1 MNAPPLLEAADV
13 SVVYPTPRGPIT
25 AVDRVSLTLAA
36 GESLAILGRSGS
48 GKSTLLATLAGLCLP
63 TAGEV
68 RLRGRSWSMLS
79 PRETQAARAGV
90 IGLVLQDAGLL
101 PGLRAFDNVLLPL
114 VVAGR
119 SPAAAAA
126 RVEELLARVGLS
138 DRWDAYPA
146 ELSGGQQR
154 RIAVA
159 RALACEP
166 PLVFADEP
174 TADLDAAAAREVIAL
189 LAELSERGRT
199 TIVVVTHDPSVAA
212 VATRRF
218 WMERGRCEADG
229 SDLGAAGLAPVLPTA
244 FRPSAIDAFEP
255 PPAAL
260 VPARPSLSIA
270 ASLRAWLPFLAGA
283 AVAIAAVG
291 LVDALVARRQSAR
304 VEAVRV
310 RRRLVEEMAL
320 QDLRADLDD
329 VAVTD
334 DFRCRA
340 TLFLENFRPARPL
353 HVLGPRV
360 DVAIQRDG
368 RWESVPLEPA
378 AEDAPA
384 IRTVAAGRSL
394 IPVAFKV
401 PALTYDRL
409 LPGYLH
415 VRFGAS
421 FVISDRADGT
431 GDLFDRDD
439 AYYVYLRDP
448 RLTEVEVREANGW
461 GPKATVPVWIGM
473 PAH

>member
-1 MNAPPLLEAADV
+1 MNAPPLLEAVDV

-63 TAGEV
+63 TVGEV
-68 RLRGRSWSMLS
+68 RFRGRSWSKFS
-79 PRETQAARAGV
+79 PRETQVARAGA

-114 VVAGR
+114 
-119 SPAAAAA
+119 
-126 RVEELLARVGLS
+126 
-138 DRWDAYPA
+138 
-146 ELSGGQQR
+146 
-154 RIAVA
+154 
-159 RALACEP
+159 
-166 PLVFADEP
+166 
-174 TADLDAAAAREVIAL
+174 
-189 LAELSERGRT
+189 
-199 TIVVVTHDPSVAA
+199 
-212 VATRRF
+212 
-218 WMERGRCEADG
+218 ERGRCEADG
-229 SDLGAAGLAPVLPTA
+229 PGLGAAGLAPVLPMA
-244 FRPSAIDAFEP
+244 FRPSASDAFEP

-310 RRRLVEEMAL
+310 QRRLAEEMAL

-340 TLFLENFRPARPL
+340 TLFLENVRPARPL

-378 AEDAPA
+378 AKAAPA
-384 IRTVAAGRSL
+384 IRTVAGGRSL
-394 IPVAFKV
+394 IEVAFEV
-401 PALTYDRL
+401 PSPAYDEL

-421 FVISDRADGT
+421 LVISDRADGT
-431 GDLFDRDD
+431 GDLFERDD